1 MKGRHLAL
9 CFEQFGRCGEAFAD
23 RLAIDFP
30 GQTIVGAV
38 AGLAGLMTMAVRFS
52 AGAADSGG
60 ATAEIAEF
68 ENLGQNSGPLLFECG
83 KRYGQRAPPLL
94 TYHYVR
100 ISRHK
105 KETTPVPTLMSHT
118 LTALVLS
125 SALFLML
132 GGFFVPRPWV
142 N

>member
-30 GQTIVGAV
+30 RQTIVGAV

-52 AGAADSGG
+52 AGAADSGDG

-68 ENLGQNSGPLLFECG
+68 ENLGQKSGPLLFERG
-83 KRYGQRAPPLL
+83 KR
-94 TYHYVR
+94 
-100 ISRHK
+100 
-105 KETTPVPTLMSHT
+105 
-118 LTALVLS
+118 
-125 SALFLML
+125 
-132 GGFFVPRPWV
+132 
-142 N
+142 